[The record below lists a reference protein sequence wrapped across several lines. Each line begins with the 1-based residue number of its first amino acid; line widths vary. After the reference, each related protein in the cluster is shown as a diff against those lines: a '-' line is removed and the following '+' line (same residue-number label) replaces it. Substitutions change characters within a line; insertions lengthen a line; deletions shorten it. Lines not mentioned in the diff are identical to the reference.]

1 MKHPYQ
7 ALYHSDSDRIRFERL
22 AAKLC
27 ELGHADNEIRYF
39 SAPGRSELGGNHTD
53 HQHGCVLAA
62 AVDVDTIAAVA
73 KNDLC
78 LVRLTS
84 EGYPSCVQSLELS
97 RNAPAKPGSAESL
110 LQGMLAAFA
119 PYEGKKCGLDIF
131 VSSTVLPGGG
141 LSSSAAFEVLLAA
154 VFNEMWL
161 GGALDVLKLA
171 EIGQWVEN
179 VHFGKPCGRL
189 DQTASAVGGVTFM
202 DFADPDAPVVER
214 IGLDLDEKGYALCII
229 NCGAG
234 HEDLTDE
241 YAAIPRE
248 MQSVCRL
255 FGKQVLAEIP
265 EEEFFSRLREV
276 RAVAGD
282 RAALRAV
289 HIYQENRR
297 VLQMRQALQEDRF
310 ADYLAL
316 VNASG
321 LSSWRYLQNVCPAGA
336 KAEQPM
342 AITLAL
348 CERLLGGHGACRVHG
363 GGFAGTVHAYV
374 PTELAA
380 DFKQRIESFLAPDCC
395 QIRKVRPIGVC
406 ELALG

>member
-131 VSSTVLPGGG
+131 VSSTGKTAEEINNDTERDNFMT
-141 LSSSAAFEVLLAA
+141 AAE
-154 VFNEMWL
+154 
-161 GGALDVLKLA
+161 
-171 EIGQWVEN
+171 
-179 VHFGKPCGRL
+179 
-189 DQTASAVGGVTFM
+189 
-202 DFADPDAPVVER
+202 
-214 IGLDLDEKGYALCII
+214 
-229 NCGAG
+229 
-234 HEDLTDE
+234 
-241 YAAIPRE
+241 
-248 MQSVCRL
+248 
-255 FGKQVLAEIP
+255 
-265 EEEFFSRLREV
+265 
-276 RAVAGD
+276 
-282 RAALRAV
+282 
-289 HIYQENRR
+289 
-297 VLQMRQALQEDRF
+297 
-310 ADYLAL
+310 
-316 VNASG
+316 
-321 LSSWRYLQNVCPAGA
+321 A
-336 KAEQPM
+336 KAYGIVDEV
-342 AITLAL
+342 IT
-348 CERLLGGHGACRVHG
+348 
-363 GGFAGTVHAYV
+363 
-374 PTELAA
+374 
-380 DFKQRIESFLAPDCC
+380 
-395 QIRKVRPIGVC
+395 RPKKTKKND
-406 ELALG
+406 AKD